1 MSFGPLGLAAA
12 LAVVLLGAASWTAFG
27 IALALFA
34 AACFAAWHMADAC
47 RQAFNREREAARLAA
62 FDQAQQA
69 RDVAL
74 RQEAAYCKVLP
85 IWSRQ
90 IETSRSQTEEAVMG
104 LTEKFASLVSKIEA
118 AVSASQNTAQGPGGS
133 GDADAKT
140 VFTQSERDLILLVTA
155 LKSAQQSRDA
165 FLAEIRELQGYTSEL
180 QSMAADVAA
189 IAAQTNLLALNA
201 AIEAARAGEA
211 GRGFAVVADEV
222 RKLSNLSSETGKK
235 MSGKV
240 SVISNAISGVT
251 QAADESARN
260 DAASVG
266 GSEDTIR
273 AVLARFNGLT
283 ARLAESA
290 DIMQKES
297 GGVREEIEGL
307 LVSLQF
313 QDRVSQILA
322 HVRTNIDGLADVIAR
337 DYGSNGGSI
346 DVGQWLVEM
355 EASYTT
361 DEQRLNH
368 QGSQTNAVASH
379 GVTFF

>member
-1 MSFGPLGLAAA
+1 MGP
-12 LAVVLLGAASWTAFG
+12 
-27 IALALFA
+27 
-34 AACFAAWHMADAC
+34 
-47 RQAFNREREAARLAA
+47 
-62 FDQAQQA
+62 
-69 RDVAL
+69 
-74 RQEAAYCKVLP
+74 
-85 IWSRQ
+85 
-90 IETSRSQTEEAVMG
+90 
-104 LTEKFASLVSKIEA
+104 TEKFASLVSKIEA
-118 AVSASQNTAQGPGGS
+118 AVCASKNLVQGAGET

-140 VFTQSERDLILLVTA
+140 VFAHSEQNLNQLVTA
-155 LKSAQQSRDA
+155 LKSAQHSHDA

-180 QSMAADVAA
+180 QSIAVEVAA

-260 DAASVG
+260 DAESVG

-283 ARLAESA
+283 SRLAESA

-313 QDRVSQILA
+313 QDRVSQILT
-322 HVRTNIDGLADVIAR
+322 HVRANIDGLADVIAR
-337 DYGSNGGSI
+337 DYGPGGESI
-346 DVGQWLVEM
+346 DIGQWLVEM

-361 DEQRLNH
+361 DEQRMNH
-368 QGSQTNAVASH
+368 QGSQTNVVASH